1 MRKLQSSKKKAH
13 SLLSL
18 RFLPREKS
26 PRSSQK
32 DRKEAKESKSEEG
45 GGEELVF
52 NFILVFMANRH
63 LSRSIVLQTLF
74 EWDFSPTKKSTSVN
88 DDLKKVLDRNL
99 KEFAPGLEDD
109 NFVLKLLGDVL
120 KKHSTIDKIIEKAA
134 PDWPIDKIS
143 IVDRNILRIGLT
155 ELLFGDRSQ
164 VPPKVAINE
173 AIELAKTF
181 GGENSGKFV
190 NGVLGAVYKEIGEPD
205 KEHQKTD
212 KKKSDTKEPKEPV
225 DISKLPVENLGGAL
239 VYAKKPARPDD
250 TGRSGGDGTIVFA
263 FVHDVFGYW
272 TLSKGKIEAGGDLKE
287 GAVKAIK
294 KEIGL
299 DAKIEET
306 LGTNEY
312 VATHPEKGKS
322 LKKVV
327 YFLASSEYRELE
339 LEKSGGLDGARWFEM
354 TEVPELRIYN
364 DIIPLIAKA
373 VEIISSKKL

>member
-1 MRKLQSSKKKAH
+1 
-13 SLLSL
+13 
-18 RFLPREKS
+18 
-26 PRSSQK
+26 
-32 DRKEAKESKSEEG
+32 
-45 GGEELVF
+45 
-52 NFILVFMANRH
+52 MANRH

-74 EWDFSPTKKSTSVN
+74 EWDFSPTKKSTTIN
-88 DDLKKVLDRNL
+88 DDLKKILDRNL

-109 NFVLKLLGDVL
+109 NFVLKLLSDVL
-120 KKHSTIDKIIEKAA
+120 KKHGTIDKIIEKAA

-181 GGENSGKFV
+181 GGENSSKFV

-205 KEHQKTD
+205 KEYKKAEEKKTHT
-212 KKKSDTKEPKEPV
+212 SSKEPKEPV

-239 VYAKKPARPDD
+239 VYAKKDNN
-250 TGRSGGDGTIVFA
+250 ILFA

-272 TLSKGKIEAGGDLKE
+272 TLSKGKIEAGGDIKD
-287 GAVKAIK
+287 GTVKALK

-299 DAKIEET
+299 DIKIEEE
-306 LGTNEY
+306 LGSNEY

-322 LKKVV
+322 LKKVI
-327 YFLASSEYRELE
+327 YFLASSEYKELM

-354 TEVPELRIYN
+354 SEVPELRIYN

-373 VEIISSKKL
+373 VEIITKK